1 MSNTGRFYVTQNGRT
16 FLVEPISN
24 HAMRNADWG
33 ATDTTNL
40 PIGGS
45 VHPDDSIITDE
56 NFKNIVT
63 LPPGTSP
70 LSYIEELLNK

>member
-1 MSNTGRFYVTQNGRT
+1 MSNTGRFYVKQNGRT
-16 FLVEPISN
+16 FLIEPISN

-33 ATDTTNL
+33 STDTTNL

-56 NFKNIVT
+56 NSAW
-63 LPPGTSP
+63 LHR
-70 LSYIEELLNK
+70 